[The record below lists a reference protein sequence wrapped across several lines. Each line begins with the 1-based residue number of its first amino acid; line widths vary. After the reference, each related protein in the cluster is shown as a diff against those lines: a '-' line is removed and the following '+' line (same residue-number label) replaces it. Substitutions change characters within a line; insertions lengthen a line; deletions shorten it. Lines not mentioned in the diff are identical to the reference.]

1 MAKRAEERRA
11 RINARNTAA
20 NEAISPGGL
29 GIVEPAE
36 AVGEAVDDPT
46 EAIFEGA
53 QRQRDGRPERKPVEK
68 MKKSELYD
76 ELVDLEYNNRQ
87 LRDGRSRRQ
96 IKLDITN
103 RLRAEDKKIE
113 GRGGLGILRDV
124 VRESRDRT
132 EREKQENR
140 PVDLGK
146 ATPLTPERRR
156 ELDQR
161 RGDDVRQRGILRAQ
175 RGWRERLGDSPA
187 QRPPR
192 STNVTL
198 ADHIFAALEQAAEAT
213 QAHARKLN
221 ERIERFQSGNIQGVI
236 QDSRKGKRQR
246 DSKYWGTRNE
256 DRVILIPKEGE
267 QATYPLLTQAILDNM
282 NPDAPNTVGPE
293 TLEAIDSQF
302 GTDFAEE
309 TRIVEGAKAT
319 AVEQAQIDLA
329 QAKKKR
335 RENRTKDNNNLV
347 RRKQRALKK
356 AEEAQQAELDAA
368 AKKKATTGEVDTG
381 RVVGRGFDSA
391 GPEGLAIAEDI
402 RLILEEAALVGD
414 RRAQDQNI
422 RRSNNGQDI
431 LINARTGEMEGT
443 VQAGLLG
450 LSTETVIAD
459 IARTGDASG
468 IIGDEVQTVE
478 TREEQR
484 IRIDAALD
492 ISMEDTGGRDAEGM
506 PPEGDGVQA
515 ALAILGIRTN
525 TEGEFSAELD
535 NDTSFSMGGSS
546 VVVLPNEAGGAEVVG
561 EGQLW
566 IKSKNLVARL
576 TGRASQTSFGTWL
589 SGKTAEV
596 KNAREGQQVS
606 LEDANKLIDNATKAK
621 TAKEA
626 GLKKGDLS
634 AVPDSE
640 ANPAELSV
648 IHAMRRRGRRV
659 VLYRANNANGI
670 KYNGFVS
677 GDSNT
682 VFIRVGSLGP
692 DVFARI
698 KDRRARKLIQREYER
713 IILQLVRHENTHL
726 LERDS
731 GDPVF
736 VALVDNALDIATGG
750 SMADIF
756 SSPEEA
762 ESYAVD
768 VLGLAFDE
776 ARALAKTS
784 EGRKKIVSELRAEAG
799 SQIDALRRAGGES
812 LYTNR
817 NIAERALDRVRRSI
831 TRLGIGLSD
840 PQAQAALRVV
850 DHEIKLNL
858 YESGA
863 RVESNTTPMQRRVRF
878 SADLDVRDVPIVDYS
893 AVDVDFSMSRRDI
906 SEAARKA
913 IRSERA
919 TGATERYVDR
929 NVRLRRAK
937 QDIEMAFG
945 TKLEDEINPIQLLDI
960 APGLVSRKSQVF
972 MTDEYL
978 PILKE
983 LGENNISEAE
993 MGEFMH
999 ARHAKEANEYLRE
1012 NKGDERD
1019 SGMTDEQADA
1029 IIARVRSRSDS
1040 DVFERAAEKID
1051 AITRDSLEIMREA
1064 GLITEEDYNN
1074 INDKYSHYVPLA
1086 DPTHDKRF
1094 ERDGEE
1100 PIAGVTMIGRTT
1112 QFRQGKDPSANII
1125 DVEDS
1130 TIREA
1135 FHRGIIVHI
1144 ATQRA
1149 RIVRRAIQNQSYNR
1163 LVDMAAAFD
1172 DDETFVIEAGP
1183 RKADGTLN
1191 IQKMDADGELAV
1203 SIIARAN
1210 RDMVINGVVYLKGSQ
1225 IVVRPK
1231 DPKMAAALRERGLN
1245 AEEKFGVLG
1254 RWMRI
1259 YTSIKRSLVTRF
1271 NLNFTLVNPV
1281 RDMQEASATMK
1292 GLGFDKVRRGLMK
1305 NIGPAFKSA
1314 VAYAYS
1320 SGTRSADPLYQEYL
1334 DSGAQQNVYRLQDA
1348 RETQS
1353 IIEGEINKASRGRG
1367 ISIGSLSDA
1376 TIGRAFGAVSDLTNA
1391 LDDSVRYAAW
1401 RLAKEQGLT
1410 TEQAT
1415 AMSRDVTV
1423 DFSRSGTET
1432 WVNDIYAFSNVSIQG
1447 ARKLKERGVSAVGR
1461 RVFYRA
1467 AAYGF
1472 LANLM
1477 NSWVFGDEEWDEI
1490 PDYIK
1495 DTNYIIPLPFFDEN
1509 GKRRYLKIPLPP
1521 GLGSASVLGMTA
1533 ADAIFRSGSKNTWGS
1548 ATKRTLAS
1556 VGNLNPFGG
1565 AGPFSSLSGLA
1576 MGIAPDVADPLVA
1589 LYGNRDWKGHR
1600 IYRPSNSFDR
1610 NEKRSEAGWA
1620 STESMWKG
1628 LATTVSDLTFGTE
1641 VEGGEVDWTPEAYK
1655 YLAMNYLLMGTF
1667 KDATN
1672 FLTNM
1677 FDETKESDLS
1687 DTIVLRRFTGVPDP
1701 NQRNRELFY
1710 EYGDRLAVA
1719 EDIEKEIEERG
1730 ITSVSGATLLG
1741 YSPEEIRQ
1749 NSDILAMKSDPEIKK
1764 LMNVVTR
1771 KLKPIETKARAEG
1784 DIDTLKRINKI
1795 RETAYKKVADRYK
1808 EITK

>member
-1 MAKRAEERRA
+1 MAKRAEERRS

-20 NEAISPGGL
+20 DEAISPGGL
-29 GIVEPAE
+29 GIVEPTE
-36 AVGEAVDDPT
+36 AVGEEVDDPT
-46 EAIFEGA
+46 EGIFEEA

-76 ELVDLEYNNRQ
+76 ELIDREYDNPT
-87 LRDGRSRRQ
+87 LRRGRSRKQ

-103 RLRAEDKKIE
+103 RLRDEGKKTE
-113 GRGGLGILRDV
+113 GKGGLGVLRDV
-124 VRESRDRT
+124 VRESR
-132 EREKQENR
+132 ESR

-156 ELDQR
+156 ELNQR
-161 RGDDVRQRGILRAQ
+161 RSDDVRQSGILRAQ
-175 RGWRERLGDSPA
+175 AGWRNRLGEGKPE
-187 QRPPR
+187 RPSR
-192 STNVTL
+192 SARVTL
-198 ADHIFAALEQAAEAT
+198 SDHLFAAIEQGSIAL
-213 QAHARKLN
+213 QKHKNKML

-236 QDSRKGKRQR
+236 QDSRKGRRQR
-246 DSKYWGTRNE
+246 DNKFWGTRNE

-267 QATYPLLTQAILDNM
+267 TATYPLLTQAILDNM

-356 AEEAQQAELDAA
+356 AEEAQQTELDAA

-402 RLILEEAALVGD
+402 RLVLAEAQLVGEKEGAA
-414 RRAQDQNI
+414 RNI
-422 RRSNNGQDI
+422 QRSNNGEDI
-431 LINARTGEMEGT
+431 LINARTGEVEGT

-450 LSTETVIAD
+450 LSTETVVAD

-506 PPEGDGVQA
+506 PPEGDGIEA
-515 ALAILGIRTN
+515 ALAILGMRVN
-525 TEGEFSAELD
+525 AGGEFSAELD
-535 NDTSFSMGGSS
+535 NDTSFSLGGSS

-561 EGQLW
+561 ESQRW
-566 IKSKNLVARL
+566 IKSRNLVARM
-576 TGRASQTSFGTWL
+576 TGRLGETSFGTWL
-589 SGKTAEV
+589 RGKTAEV

-606 LEDANKLIDNATKAK
+606 LEDANKLIDNATKSK
-621 TAKEA
+621 TSKEA

-726 LERDS
+726 LERDA
-731 GDPVF
+731 GDPAF
-736 VALVDNALDIATGG
+736 VALVDNALDVSTGS
-750 SMADIF
+750 SMSDIF
-756 SSPEEA
+756 NSPEEA
-762 ESYAVD
+762 ETYARE
-768 VLGLAFDE
+768 VLGLGFDE

-799 SQIDALRRAGGES
+799 SQIDALRKAGGES

-863 RVESNTTPMQRRVRF
+863 RVESSTTPMQRRVRF

-893 AVDVDFSMSRRDI
+893 AVDVDFSM
-906 SEAARKA
+906 A
-913 IRSERA
+913 RSEPA
-919 TGATERYVDR
+919 TVATERYVDR
-929 NVRLRRAK
+929 NIRLRRAK

-945 TKLEDEINPIQLLDI
+945 TKLEDEVNPIQLLDI

-1149 RIVRRAIQNQSYNR
+1149 RIARRAIQNQSYNR

-1191 IQKMDADGELAV
+1191 IQKMDTDGELAV

-1254 RWMRI
+1254 RWMRN

-1305 NIGPAFKSA
+1305 NIGPAFKSS

-1353 IIEGEINKASRGRG
+1353 IIETEINKASRARG
-1367 ISIGSLSDA
+1367 VSIKSLSDA

-1423 DFSRSGTET
+1423 DFSRSGTST
-1432 WVNDIYAFSNVSIQG
+1432 WVNDIYAFSNVSVQG
-1447 ARKLKERGVSAVGR
+1447 ARKLKERGVSKVGQ

-1467 AAYGF
+1467 TAYGF
-1472 LANLM
+1472 LA
-1477 NSWVFGDEEWDEI
+1477 SFHQ
-1490 PDYIK
+1490 
-1495 DTNYIIPLPFFDEN
+1495 
-1509 GKRRYLKIPLPP
+1509 
-1521 GLGSASVLGMTA
+1521 
-1533 ADAIFRSGSKNTWGS
+1533 
-1548 ATKRTLAS
+1548 
-1556 VGNLNPFGG
+1556 
-1565 AGPFSSLSGLA
+1565 
-1576 MGIAPDVADPLVA
+1576 LVC
-1589 LYGNRDWKGHR
+1589 
-1600 IYRPSNSFDR
+1600 
-1610 NEKRSEAGWA
+1610 
-1620 STESMWKG
+1620 
-1628 LATTVSDLTFGTE
+1628 V
-1641 VEGGEVDWTPEAYK
+1641 
-1655 YLAMNYLLMGTF
+1655 
-1667 KDATN
+1667 
-1672 FLTNM
+1672 
-1677 FDETKESDLS
+1677 
-1687 DTIVLRRFTGVPDP
+1687 
-1701 NQRNRELFY
+1701 
-1710 EYGDRLAVA
+1710 
-1719 EDIEKEIEERG
+1719 
-1730 ITSVSGATLLG
+1730 
-1741 YSPEEIRQ
+1741 
-1749 NSDILAMKSDPEIKK
+1749 
-1764 LMNVVTR
+1764 
-1771 KLKPIETKARAEG
+1771 
-1784 DIDTLKRINKI
+1784 
-1795 RETAYKKVADRYK
+1795 
-1808 EITK
+1808 